1 MDKLRDIVLDP
12 NSVISLHAQLHSQ
25 LRQLILSGRW
35 QKGALIPSES
45 QLTTTLKVS
54 RSTVRLALQKAEIEG
69 LIERIAGRGTFVS
82 YIPKERINRLIAFV
96 TYGFDAEFHMLML
109 KGAEQ
114 EVKAHGY
121 QLILSNLQTQEE
133 EIETLERLKAEYV
146 AGVLLRPNTDSSHE
160 HSQNSE
166 RYRQIPLPM
175 VLMDRQISG
184 MDCDVVTSDNYNGMR
199 TMLQHLLE
207 LGHENIVFL
216 SHYEMELLPVR
227 ERYRAYLDVMRDAGL
242 TPLTP
247 WRVCQPGVEI
257 LASDVIRTSMNANS
271 LELQQ
276 IKAYLLNAQPRPTAI
291 FALNDYLAVMTMRAM
306 KLLDMNVPADIS
318 LAGFDDID
326 LAAQVETPLTTVAQ
340 DFFEIGKRSAQLL
353 LSRLQ
358 GDTSPAR
365 CEIIPTEL
373 RIRSSTSI
381 PVPMQLEGR

>member
-1 MDKLRDIVLDP
+1 MDKLKDIVLDP

-35 QKGALIPSES
+35 QKGSLIPSES
-45 QLTTTLKVS
+45 QLTNYLKVS

-69 LIERIAGRGTFVS
+69 LIERIAGRGTFVT
-82 YIPKERINRLIAFV
+82 YLPKERTNRLIAFI

-133 EIETLERLKAEYV
+133 EIDTLQRLKSEYV
-146 AGVLLRPNTDSSHE
+146 AGVLLRPNTDASHE
-160 HSQNSE
+160 QSQNSV
-166 RYRQIPLPM
+166 RYHQIPLPM

-184 MDCDVVTSDNYNGMR
+184 MDCDVVTSDNYGGMQTLLR
-199 TMLQHLLE
+199 HLIQ

-216 SHYEMELLPVR
+216 SHYEMELLPVK
-227 ERYRAYLDVMRDAGL
+227 ERYRAYCDVLCEAGL
-242 TPLTP
+242 TPLDP
-247 WRVCQPGVEI
+247 WRVSQPGLEI

-276 IKAYLLNAQPRPTAI
+276 IKEYLLNAQPRPTAI

-306 KLLDMNVPADIS
+306 KLLDLNIPGDIS

-340 DFFEIGKRSAQLL
+340 DFFAIGKRSAQLL

-381 PVPMQLEGR
+381 PVRLQLEGR